1 MDENITS
8 KIAEAIS
15 SYYSG
20 HPIMDDEEYEE
31 LIAPYSDEEVEELKR
46 SSIVVLDKVKH
57 LWPMTSLP
65 KARSLDEVRRL
76 PEGDM
81 RHYELKYDGCSIEVH
96 YGKDGIMDWACTRG
110 DYTYGDN
117 RTKLVDKLID
127 LLKVPST
134 YKPEHSI
141 RGELV
146 ISDEDWPSI
155 SSEYANQRNAA
166 SGIANRDDLKHAD
179 KLTFVPYDDIEDAT
193 GYTTSFDNACCH
205 GEDFL
210 DVMQY
215 SDWGDAEQ
223 AFHDA
228 NVPVDGLV
236 IKDFHD
242 GMQTYA
248 IAYKFSDETFE
259 TTLKDVV
266 WQQGKS
272 GKLTPV
278 AVFETVFI
286 DAEVSRAS
294 LGSYARF
301 CELGLHYGDTIVVH
315 KANMVIPY
323 VDANLGGGND
333 EVMAPQ
339 FWSGASTYVKGAH
352 LYAERD
358 NRWLD
363 ILNRQVSMLA
373 GKGIGPK
380 FVQSIVE
387 QYGVQTITEM
397 HSVVNEDGFHFAKGN
412 RVKSLANAREALD
425 EVGKASLIALVVSL
439 GLDGMS
445 YGAWSKLLA
454 KVAMVAKANGKAQCE
469 QLMQIEH
476 PYEFAIQ
483 IAGIGDSVARQ
494 FAGNQE
500 LLHEQLDDF
509 YREFGHWPSDFVDK
523 QDASEYEVCITG
535 RFDGIKRSDICKLL
549 EANGFAVSGSVSK
562 HTFALVAGIGGGGK
576 RKAAEANDVPTID
589 TGGDI
594 QKGFDALLQMTG
606 ASQVVANK
614 GK

>member
-1 MDENITS
+1 MDENTRTR
-8 KIAEAIS
+8 IAEAIS

-31 LIAPYSDEEVEELKR
+31 LIAPYSDDEVEELKR

-65 KARSLDEVRRL
+65 KTRSLDEVREL
-76 PEGDM
+76 PEGDT

-96 YGKDGIMDWACTRG
+96 YGKDGIFDWACTRG

-117 RTKLVDKLID
+117 RTMLADKLID
-127 LLKVPST
+127 LLKVPSS
-134 YKPEHSI
+134 YKAEHSI

-146 ISDEDWPSI
+146 VSDEDWPFI
-155 SSEYANQRNAA
+155 SNEYANQRNAA
-166 SGIANRDDLKHAD
+166 AGIANRDDLKYAD

-193 GYTTSFDNACCH
+193 GNTTSFDASHCH
-205 GEDFL
+205 DECFMDATK
-210 DVMQY
+210 Y
-215 SDWGDAEQ
+215 TDWNEAEQ

-228 NVPVDGLV
+228 YVPVDGLV

-242 GMQTYA
+242 GVQSHA
-248 IAYKFSDETFE
+248 VAYKFSDETFE
-259 TTLKDVV
+259 TMLKDVV

-301 CELGLHYGDTIVVH
+301 RELDLHYGDTIVVH

-323 VDANLGGGND
+323 VDANLGGGSD

-339 FWSGASTYVKGAH
+339 FWGGSATYAKGAH

-380 FVQSIVE
+380 FVHSIVE

-397 HSVVNEDGFHFAKGN
+397 HSVVNEDGFHFENGK
-412 RVKSLANAREALD
+412 RVKSLANARQALD
-425 EVGKASLIALVVSL
+425 EVGNASLQALVVSL

-445 YGAWSKLLA
+445 HGAWSKILT
-454 KVAMVAKANGKAQCE
+454 KVAKAAKANVKAQCE

-494 FAGNQE
+494 FADNQE

-509 YREFGHWPSDFVDK
+509 YREFGHWPSDFATE
-523 QDASEYEVCITG
+523 QSTSEYEVCITG
-535 RFDGIKRSDICKLL
+535 RFDGIKRGDIARLL
-549 EANGFAVSGSVSK
+549 EANGFGVSGSVSK
-562 HTFALVAGIGGGGK
+562 HTFALLAGVGGGGK
-576 RKAAEANDVPTID
+576 RKAAEANNVPTID

-606 ASQVVANK
+606 ASQVVANRD
-614 GK
+614 